1 MSSFSRSM
9 PRKKTSFLIKDILN
23 DDARERDE
31 CHNNFT
37 SSSRYN
43 KPLRYPDVHCC
54 ERRVPFHGNEHS
66 ACSCKQSGTFLGCTV
81 PLSIRIP
88 SPKFPC
94 GCLVSAT
101 SRGRW
106 SHDILCC
113 QHQRVSQSPRHLSS
127 LPSSHRLPSPH
138 RIVQGEM
145 VSVKKHAKRIPND
158 SSMPSKSAQQDS
170 ELSQPMSPEAS
181 SHSDPETQSQDT
193 TKRKRIR
200 AAFSAGQV
208 YELERIFD
216 RQKYLSAPERAELSK
231 ALKLSEQQ
239 VKIWFQNRRYKTKRK
254 LIMKSAE
261 QLYAYYHQ
269 KYVPSFPPPSTNME
283 LPRTFELSR
292 DRHFDRE

>member
-1 MSSFSRSM
+1 MIYLTLSHTYCFHTKNLGLGSISYSTIYCEALGYKRLTYQDSFS
-9 PRKKTSFLIKDILN
+9 
-23 DDARERDE
+23 
-31 CHNNFT
+31 
-37 SSSRYN
+37 
-43 KPLRYPDVHCC
+43 
-54 ERRVPFHGNEHS
+54 
-66 ACSCKQSGTFLGCTV
+66 
-81 PLSIRIP
+81 
-88 SPKFPC
+88 
-94 GCLVSAT
+94 
-101 SRGRW
+101 
-106 SHDILCC
+106 
-113 QHQRVSQSPRHLSS
+113 
-127 LPSSHRLPSPH
+127 
-138 RIVQGEM
+138 
-145 VSVKKHAKRIPND
+145 
-158 SSMPSKSAQQDS
+158 DS

-181 SHSDPETQSQDT
+181 SHSDSEAQSQDT